1 MATKTL
7 FLYSDPFF
15 ISDTIVN
22 RGSFILDC
30 LTDHEREDEEKIR
43 GHLLKFAAVENL
55 IELKTESTIS
65 TTVVQDTG
73 SWIWITNSMNFR
85 SLIDINQYSK
95 LMSSIQRN
103 DNYPINQIIDL
114 HVRLGSLF
122 SDRLLNTTVNRIM
135 NSIQLIP
142 YDPSSKAE
150 GHTWE
155 KIHKETP
162 FIWLIIYLQVVIRS
176 STVKV

>member
-1 MATKTL
+1 MTVKTL
-7 FLYSDPFF
+7 FLYSTPFF
-15 ISDTIVN
+15 IPDTIPN
-22 RGSFILDC
+22 RTSYVLDY

-55 IELKTESTIS
+55 IEIKTESTIS
-65 TTVVQDTG
+65 PAVVQDTG
-73 SWIWITNSMNFR
+73 SWIWIINSMNFR

-95 LMSSIQRN
+95 LMSSIQRS

-114 HVRLGSLF
+114 HARLGSLF
-122 SDRLLNTTVNRIM
+122 SDRLLNTIANRVM

-142 YDPSSKAE
+142 YDPSSKIE

-162 FIWLIIYLQVVIRS
+162 FIWLIIYLQTVIRS
-176 STVKV
+176 STVKI